1 VRRPLNFFKPI
12 ADFFYDLRHKDV
24 KFRQQRNILTMSCE
38 TLLPYEI
45 MNEGNDFY
53 LKHTSLEIVEMQL
66 LRINAALNKKFAAIQ
81 DGELIRVIRIK

>member
-1 VRRPLNFFKPI
+1 
-12 ADFFYDLRHKDV
+12 
-24 KFRQQRNILTMSCE
+24 MSRE

-53 LKHTSLEIVEMQL
+53 LKHTSLKIVEKQL

-81 DGELIRVIRIK
+81 DGDLIRVIRIK